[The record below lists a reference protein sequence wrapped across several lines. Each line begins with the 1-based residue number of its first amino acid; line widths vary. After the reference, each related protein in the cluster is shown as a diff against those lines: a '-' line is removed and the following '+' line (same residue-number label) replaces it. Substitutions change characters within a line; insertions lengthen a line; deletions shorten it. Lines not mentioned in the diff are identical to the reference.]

1 MKDILDIISNYNMYI
16 LEFFNQY
23 NKRKKDNTLYSK
35 ADYIPQNLIKLYYL
49 DKSHFDFKKIIE
61 EFKKKTIYNENKME
75 NVKSKYEKE
84 GLSLVYDKIENGY
97 FSNIKHIGILFLIHQ
112 TMYSKMPYSNY
123 GGKIRNYNAFISGT
137 EVETTDYTM
146 VATELNDLNKDYIEL
161 IDMAKLI
168 RETSSPNLIIDYI
181 NKSLELK
188 CKIIKIHPFSDGNG
202 RTSRAMLNNLFKEV
216 NLPPVYITKGE
227 KDEYI
232 KAMNEAVVNHNYNN
246 IYKFYYYKI
255 CDSIY
260 ELDIIKRN
268 ENQNEVK
275 KR

>member
-1 MKDILDIISNYNMYI
+1 MDIC
-16 LEFFNQY
+16 EFFNQY

-35 ADYIPQNLIKLYYL
+35 DDYIPQNLIKLYYL

-97 FSNIKHIGILFLIHQ
+97 FSNIKHIGTLFLIHQ

-202 RTSRAMLNNLFKEV
+202 RASRAMLNNLFKEV